1 MPKYAK
7 GSEEM
12 KKHMSHLRS
21 LRKTKSSHNVVESK
35 SERSTESPKEEV
47 VEEIVET
54 GKKTNSWICH
64 VQQYAKANNMTY
76 FKALKDPKLKEGY
89 KK

>member
-35 SERSTESPKEEV
+35 
-47 VEEIVET
+47 
-54 GKKTNSWICH
+54 
-64 VQQYAKANNMTY
+64 
-76 FKALKDPKLKEGY
+76 FKIIDSFKFGASLFDWCLRLCQCFPLAITTKSAAVYRKFLTQPQRGVIS
-89 KK
+89 